1 MKNINTNKVK
11 PSCYGQKVC
20 KVIRSVNKA
29 RDVVHD
35 NKLVIYFFTHYAII
49 YNTVFFLFFFFKK
62 KKPSCILKSSN
73 VCVIHKLKFYSYVIK
88 TRRYILFSIYGKSY
102 FCQPKHI
109 FFMSQNILFFAI
121 FYKNVVFLQPV
132 WPTISTF
139 PSNVPS

>member
-49 YNTVFFLFFFFKK
+49 YNTVFFLFFFFL

-109 FFMSQNILFFAI
+109 FLCHKT
-121 FYKNVVFLQPV
+121 FYFLLYF
-132 WPTISTF
+132 IKM
-139 PSNVPS
+139 